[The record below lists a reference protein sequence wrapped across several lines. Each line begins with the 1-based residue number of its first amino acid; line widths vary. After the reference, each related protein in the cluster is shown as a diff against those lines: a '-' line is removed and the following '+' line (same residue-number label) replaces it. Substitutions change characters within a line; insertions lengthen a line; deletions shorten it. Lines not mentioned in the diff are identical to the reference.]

1 MLGAVLGALILLASG
16 CGGSAIA
23 GSMAAGSDGSTARP
37 SAASEGDSTRQAF
50 GKEWRGFAAW
60 LAKRAAAGKF
70 SGAVLIARDGKPVV
84 KQANGFADRQRR
96 RPNAVDTNFNIGSV
110 GKSFTALATAQL
122 VEAGKLSFDD
132 PIGKYLSGFPPEV
145 ASRVTIGQLLTHT
158 SGLGDVFMRWPAT
171 APAQLDIAEILAR
184 IVTEP
189 LQFQPGSRF
198 GYSNSGY
205 VVLGAIIE
213 AVTGQNYYDYV
224 RENVFKPAGMKRTGW
239 YTPGQVPNMAH
250 GYTQVDTSGTW
261 VAGNPSGGAYSTLGD
276 LLRFAQALLK
286 NKLLS
291 PQMTKLVLTG
301 KVDTPRPGPAPTK
314 YSYGFE
320 EQLRNGV
327 RIVGNGGGQ
336 PGIEAQ
342 LRIFPRLGYTVIV
355 LTNQEGVNR
364 SVLERATRLVTEAGR
379 RS

>member
-1 MLGAVLGALILLASG
+1 MKHAHAVVALAALVVLAAG
-16 CGGSAIA
+16 CGGVSASA
-23 GSMAAGSDGSTARP
+23 NTAQVESTSSN
-37 SAASEGDSTRQAF
+37 SAANAAN
-50 GKEWRGFAAW
+50 WRAFAAW

-70 SGAVLIARDGKPVV
+70 SGAVLIARNSKPVV
-84 KQANGFADRQRR
+84 KQANGFANRQRR
-96 RPNAVDTNFNIGSV
+96 LPNAVDTKFNIGSV
-110 GKSFTALATAQL
+110 GKSFTGLAIAKL

-171 APAQLDIAEILAR
+171 TPAQLDVAEILAR
-184 IVTEP
+184 IVKEP

-224 RENVFKPAGMKRTGW
+224 REHVFKPAGMKQTCW

-250 GYTQVDTSGTW
+250 GYMRVDTSGTW
-261 VAGNPSGGAYSTLGD
+261 VAGNPSGGVYSTVGD
-276 LLRFAQALLK
+276 LLRFAQALTR

-291 PQMTKLVLTG
+291 PQMTKLVLSG
-301 KVDTPRPGPAPTK
+301 KVDTPRPGLR
-314 YSYGFE
+314 YGYGFE
-320 EQLRNGV
+320 EQVRNGV
-327 RIVGNGGGQ
+327 RSVGNGGGQ
-336 PGIEAQ
+336 PGVEAQ

-355 LTNQEGVNR
+355 LANQEGANR
-364 SVLERATRLVTEAGR
+364 PVLDRATLLVTGAGR